1 MDADNC
7 PIKDTLQQE
16 KNKLKS
22 QAKEIQSDMETT
34 YALIQDLHGQLEIMN
49 NLNISN
55 REAIDE
61 KNKKQDEKIET
72 IDKKI
77 AHITKQMHQLKK
89 ENEAT
94 RMDIKELRNHIDNG
108 WRKKFIQETTKQMM
122 DNYNYLMKENFKFW
136 SKLVLSLASGTGLIA
151 LIIKL
156 IGG

>member
-1 MDADNC
+1 MDIDKC
-7 PIKDTLQQE
+7 PIKETLEEE
-16 KNKLKS
+16 KQKIRE
-22 QAKEIQSDMETT
+22 QTKEIQSDMETT

>member
-34 YALIQDLHGQLEIMN
+34 YALIQDLHGQLELMN
-49 NLNISN
+49 NLNISQRQEMDRKN
-55 REAIDE
+55 ENQDQRIEAIDR
-61 KNKKQDEKIET
+61 
-72 IDKKI
+72 KI
-77 AHITKQMHQLKK
+77 AHITKQMYQLKQ

-94 RMDIKELRNHIDNG
+94 RQDIRDLRSHIDNG
-108 WRKKFIQETTKQMM
+108 WRNTFIQETTRKMM

-136 SKLVLSLASGTGLIA
+136 SKLVLSLASGGGLIA
-151 LIIKL
+151 ILIKWL
-156 IGG
+156 GG

>member
-1 MDADNC
+1 MNADK
-7 PIKDTLQQE
+7 PTEVDKEQLKLTTKELQ
-16 KNKLKS
+16 N
-22 QAKEIQSDMETT
+22 DMETT

-49 NLNISN
+49 NLNISQRQEMDRKN
-55 REAIDE
+55 ENQDQRIEAIDR
-61 KNKKQDEKIET
+61 
-72 IDKKI
+72 KI

-122 DNYNYLMKENFKFW
+122 DNYNFLMKENFKFW

>member
-7 PIKDTLQQE
+7 PIKDTLEQE

-34 YALIQDLHGQLEIMN
+34 YALIQDLHGQLELMN
-49 NLNISN
+49 NLNISQRQEMDRKN
-55 REAIDE
+55 ENQDQRIEAIDR
-61 KNKKQDEKIET
+61 
-72 IDKKI
+72 KI

-94 RMDIKELRNHIDNG
+94 RGDIKELRTHIDNG
-108 WRKKFIQETTKQMM
+108 WRNEFIQETTRKMM
-122 DNYNYLMKENFKFW
+122 DNYNFLMKENFKFW

>member
-94 RMDIKELRNHIDNG
+94 RDDIKELRNHIDNG

-151 LIIKL
+151 LLVKL

>member
-1 MDADNC
+1 MNADNC

-22 QAKEIQSDMETT
+22 QAKEIQNDMETT
-34 YALIQDLHGQLEIMN
+34 YALIQDLHGQLELMN

-94 RMDIKELRNHIDNG
+94 RGDIKELRTHIDNG
-108 WRKKFIQETTKQMM
+108 WRNEFIQETTKQMM

>member
-1 MDADNC
+1 MNADK
-7 PIKDTLQQE
+7 PTEVDKEQL
-16 KNKLKS
+16 KLKT
-22 QAKEIQSDMETT
+22 KELQNDMETT

-77 AHITKQMHQLKK
+77 AHVTKQMHQLKK

-94 RMDIKELRNHIDNG
+94 RDDIKELRNHIDNG

>member
-1 MDADNC
+1 MNADK
-7 PIKDTLQQE
+7 PTEVDKEQL
-16 KNKLKS
+16 KLKT
-22 QAKEIQSDMETT
+22 KELQNDMETT

-77 AHITKQMHQLKK
+77 AHVTKQMHQLKK
-89 ENEAT
+89 ENETT
-94 RMDIKELRNHIDNG
+94 RDDIKELRNHIDNG

-122 DNYNYLMKENFKFW
+122 DNYNFLMKENFKFW

>member
-122 DNYNYLMKENFKFW
+122 DNYNFLMKENFKFW

>member
-1 MDADNC
+1 MNAD
-7 PIKDTLQQE
+7 KSTEVDKEQL
-16 KNKLKS
+16 KLKT
-22 QAKEIQSDMETT
+22 KELQNDMETT

-61 KNKKQDEKIET
+61 KNKKQDERIEA
-72 IDKKI
+72 IDRKI

-94 RMDIKELRNHIDNG
+94 RVDIKELRTHIDNG
-108 WRKKFIQETTKQMM
+108 WRNEFIQETTRKMM
-122 DNYNYLMKENFKFW
+122 DNYNFLMKENFKFW

>member
-61 KNKKQDEKIET
+61 KNKKQDERIEA
-72 IDKKI
+72 IDRKI